1 MTTNI
6 DTNKKE
12 RINDAV
18 EWLINN
24 CFDFETKL
32 ERIKTS
38 VENAKKT
45 EEEKK
50 LKTILYTIEKLLDQH
65 KFDEVEQTF
74 QTLNDA
80 KNIQKIKNGLSQ
92 SFMFFINKNDFE
104 CVQWYLQHLT
114 KDYGDEFM
122 EDIFATICSRNNIEM
137 AKLFQQFNPAKYNL
151 TTKMI
156 EVIDVAFYNGK
167 QLN

>member
-45 EEEKK
+45 EEEK
-50 LKTILYTIEKLLDQH
+50 
-65 KFDEVEQTF
+65 
-74 QTLNDA
+74 
-80 KNIQKIKNGLSQ
+80 S
-92 SFMFFINKNDFE
+92 
-104 CVQWYLQHLT
+104 
-114 KDYGDEFM
+114 
-122 EDIFATICSRNNIEM
+122 
-137 AKLFQQFNPAKYNL
+137 
-151 TTKMI
+151 
-156 EVIDVAFYNGK
+156 
-167 QLN
+167 